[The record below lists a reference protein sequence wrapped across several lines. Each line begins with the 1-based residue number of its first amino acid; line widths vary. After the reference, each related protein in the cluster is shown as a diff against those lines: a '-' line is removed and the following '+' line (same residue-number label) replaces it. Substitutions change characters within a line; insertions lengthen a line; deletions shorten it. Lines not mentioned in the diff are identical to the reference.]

1 MVERYYG
8 HLAPK
13 NRSEAMARLP
23 AFPGVFTTDPGT
35 AGAANPCV
43 TGVPEPV
50 AIHGADGTHD
60 AISAIAASE
69 TKKPAVSE
77 EKRPF
82 STSQS
87 TSLSGEGRRAR
98 TFNQR
103 IKSPM
108 LYH

>member
-23 AFPGVFTTDPGT
+23 AFPGVFTTDQGT

-50 AIHGADGTHD
+50 AIHGAHGAHG
-60 AISAIAASE
+60 AISAPGPE
-69 TKKPAVSE
+69 TRKTAVSE

-82 STSQS
+82 STSQ
-87 TSLSGEGRRAR
+87 SGEGRRAR